1 MKTKLYYVFLA
12 LCVSLCA
19 LGITSCD
26 NNDGPGANV
35 YNIGLAGSS
44 SHGNY
49 LAFKADVQT
58 IESAVVAEFGGMSF
72 EIQGKS
78 DSADK
83 EVKTRFEKAMQNV
96 TLKGGWTGYVIYDVT
111 KYTTSG
117 SGSKDIA
124 SKKFISPDGE

>member
-1 MKTKLYYVFLA
+1 MRTKLYYVFLA

-26 NNDGPGANV
+26 IYDGPGANV
-35 YNIGLAGSS
+35 YTIGLTGSS

-58 IESAVVAEFGGMSF
+58 IESAVVAEFGGLSF

-83 EVKTRFEKAMQNV
+83 EVKNRFEKAMQNV
-96 TLKGGWTGYVIYDVT
+96 TLKGGWKGYVIYDVT

-124 SKKFISPDGE
+124 SKKFVSPDGE

>member
-1 MKTKLYYVFLA
+1 MITKLYYVFLA

-35 YNIGLAGSS
+35 YTIGLTGSS
-44 SHGNY
+44 SHG
-49 LAFKADVQT
+49 KT
-58 IESAVVAEFGGMSF
+58 IESAVVAEFGGLSF

-83 EVKTRFEKAMQNV
+83 EVKNRFEKAMQNV
-96 TLKGGWTGYVIYDVT
+96 TLKGGWKGYVIYDVT

-124 SKKFISPDGE
+124 SKKIVSPDGE

>member
-26 NNDGPGANV
+26 NNDGPGTNV
-35 YNIGLAGSS
+35 YNVGLSGSS

-49 LAFKADVQT
+49 LAFQADVQT
-58 IESAVVAEFGGMSF
+58 IESALVAEFGGLSF
-72 EIQGKS
+72 EIQGNS
-78 DSADK
+78 NSADK

-96 TLKGGWTGYVIYDVT
+96 TLKGGWTGYVIYGVT

-124 SKKFISPDGE
+124 SKKFVSPDGE

>member
-1 MKTKLYYVFLA
+1 MRTKLYYVFLA

-26 NNDGPGANV
+26 NNDGPGADV
-35 YNIGLAGSS
+35 YTIGLTGSS

-58 IESAVVAEFGGMSF
+58 IESAVVAEFGGLSF

-83 EVKTRFEKAMQNV
+83 EIKIALKKQCKT
-96 TLKGGWTGYVIYDVT
+96 
-111 KYTTSG
+111 
-117 SGSKDIA
+117 
-124 SKKFISPDGE
+124 

>member
-44 SHGNY
+44 CHGNY
-49 LAFKADVQT
+49 LAFQADVQT
-58 IESAVVAEFGGMSF
+58 IESAVIAEFGGLSF

-96 TLKGGWTGYVIYDVT
+96 TLKGGWTGYVIYDLT
-111 KYTTSG
+111 KYTKSG

-124 SKKFISPDGE
+124 SKKFVSPDGE